1 MSSEMTVSL
10 RPRNSVGAAR
20 NVCADTS
27 KTVYVC
33 RVLRD
38 FATFIQ
44 SDGIILDYK
53 REKSM
58 KPGHGSL
65 FCLTVSAFFKR
76 LCLSPTRCQ
85 ESAFPMIAKPLVVPT
100 ILVRSFHFNLQ
111 AFERWRRARQES
123 SMSFVSG
130 HWLMRLGFQFQM
142 DRADA
147 CDAWTLGYT

>member
-20 NVCADTS
+20 NVGADTS

-53 REKSM
+53 REKSV
-58 KPGHGSL
+58 KPGHGCL
-65 FCLTVSAFFKR
+65 YCLTVSAFFKR
-76 LCLSPTRCQ
+76 LCIP
-85 ESAFPMIAKPLVVPT
+85 PNGAKSRP
-100 ILVRSFHFNLQ
+100 
-111 AFERWRRARQES
+111 
-123 SMSFVSG
+123 
-130 HWLMRLGFQFQM
+130 FQ
-142 DRADA
+142 
-147 CDAWTLGYT
+147 